1 MFFFV
6 LFYLTTFLSFSE
18 KECEKVRLYFLEAN
32 LSSAWISGFHLW
44 KSLLEVF
51 FSTVNNPYSVNPPL
65 FLCTFLK
72 NLMGWF
78 VGSLL
83 LHVYR
88 VYTFLWSARQIP
100 YLKKAGGGRRMKVFC
115 QKLLLLNF
123 SIPLSC
129 ALLKKLLLTITAFWN
144 FKHFSQFFSL

>member
-100 YLKKAGGGRRMKVFC
+100 YLKKAGGGAENEGILSKVTLAELQYSLELC
-115 QKLLLLNF
+115 TSQEV
-123 SIPLSC
+123 ITYYYCPL
-129 ALLKKLLLTITAFWN
+129 KF
-144 FKHFSQFFSL
+144 